1 MANVTV
7 AGKRIVN
14 VDTPS
19 NTRPPNVVV
28 GSQKNISVGGGT
40 VGLVTTN
47 PGNILSNP
55 TMSTRLDRL
64 RDVDATNQVEGST
77 LIYDVASGK
86 YVLSYV
92 DLKYVKGS
100 LEGGTF

>member
-1 MANVTV
+1 MVNVTIN
-7 AGKRIVN
+7 KRRTFK
-14 VDTPS
+14 VDTPA
-19 NTRPPNVVV
+19 NIRPPNVVV
-28 GSQKNISVGGGT
+28 ANKKNVSIGGGT
-40 VGLVTTN
+40 TGLVTTS
-47 PGNILSNP
+47 PGTVLSNP

-64 RDVDATNQVEGST
+64 RDVDTTNQVEGST

-100 LEGGTF
+100 LVGGTF